1 MMQWQ
6 CNVYISCCFEWALFT
21 LSPPRGAQAD
31 SQHHCWSPRLL
42 GHQKYHPP
50 KLNIGGTVPYKAI
63 FCGDIPLH
71 RPWMYIVAS
80 TILFDPT
87 WFNMIQPSPNYPY
100 ISILSAGGDAQ
111 QSHCKS
117 CISQSIGFHQVHLRS
132 LRSLGSL
139 RVFQYLPIHQR
150 SINVSWGKKR
160 ISIHSSAWQSC
171 VQSRTQRESTCVF
184 GQGPRHSP
192 ALRTTSNLMFEQF
205 ELDQENTRNG
215 IAALNFCT
223 GGILCCCACLHLWFA
238 FLSRYPTL
246 WQVGIFMYFRN
257 VFFFCYVLSQKSACL
272 MAERRLSRR
281 SCNMPK
287 SLSGLH

>member
-1 MMQWQ
+1 
-6 CNVYISCCFEWALFT
+6 
-21 LSPPRGAQAD
+21 
-31 SQHHCWSPRLL
+31 
-42 GHQKYHPP
+42 
-50 KLNIGGTVPYKAI
+50 
-63 FCGDIPLH
+63 
-71 RPWMYIVAS
+71 
-80 TILFDPT
+80 
-87 WFNMIQPSPNYPY
+87 MIQPSPYPY
-100 ISILSAGGDAQ
+100 IFILSAGGDAQ

-132 LRSLGSL
+132 LRSLRSFGSL
-139 RVFQYLPIHQR
+139 RVFQYLPMHQR

-171 VQSRTQRESTCVF
+171 VQSRTQRVSTCVF

-246 WQVGIFMYFRN
+246 WQFGIFMYFRN
-257 VFFFCYVLSQKSACL
+257 AFFFLCPISKKRMFDGWTSVVPKVLQHAKVLVGLALGCHASAEPSIMAVGISWVPNWSQL
-272 MAERRLSRR
+272 
-281 SCNMPK
+281 
-287 SLSGLH
+287 

>member
-1 MMQWQ
+1 
-6 CNVYISCCFEWALFT
+6 
-21 LSPPRGAQAD
+21 
-31 SQHHCWSPRLL
+31 
-42 GHQKYHPP
+42 
-50 KLNIGGTVPYKAI
+50 
-63 FCGDIPLH
+63 
-71 RPWMYIVAS
+71 
-80 TILFDPT
+80 
-87 WFNMIQPSPNYPY
+87 MIQPSPNYPY
-100 ISILSAGGDAQ
+100 PYSPQVVMPSNLIASRAFLRAGFTRCILD
-111 QSHCKS
+111 
-117 CISQSIGFHQVHLRS
+117 
-132 LRSLGSL
+132 
-139 RVFQYLPIHQR
+139 QR

-171 VQSRTQRESTCVF
+171 VQSRTQRVSTCVF

-246 WQVGIFMYFRN
+246 WQFGIFMYFRN
-257 VFFFCYVLSQKSACL
+257 AFFSYVLSQKSACL